1 MEGLNRLIGFDPQL
15 LSEMFFT
22 AINIFVLFFGLS
34 YLLFNPVRNIL
45 EKRRRKV
52 ADELKNAAE
61 DWKTAE
67 ELKARYE
74 AKLRDVDKEAD
85 AILEEARRKGKA
97 REAEII
103 EEAKAEAARIIARG
117 SREVELERRKALDDM
132 KQEIVSIASL
142 MAGKVVSASIDTT
155 VQDSLIEE
163 TLKEMG
169 ESTWQS

>member
-1 MEGLNRLIGFDPQL
+1 MDRLIGFDPQL
-15 LSEMFFT
+15 LSELFFT

-45 EKRRRKV
+45 EKRRQKV
-52 ADELKNAAE
+52 AEELKNAA
-61 DWKTAE
+61 DDQKTAA
-67 ELKARYE
+67 ELKAEYE

-117 SREVELERRKALDDM
+117 NREVELERRKALDDM

>member
-97 REAEII
+97 REE
-103 EEAKAEAARIIARG
+103 
-117 SREVELERRKALDDM
+117 
-132 KQEIVSIASL
+132 
-142 MAGKVVSASIDTT
+142 
-155 VQDSLIEE
+155 
-163 TLKEMG
+163 
-169 ESTWQS
+169 